1 MARPKIEISFEYD
14 AEEKIT
20 SAESW
25 YLSACELIFVQRQL
39 EKQIFS
45 ILKNPKDIDPIF
57 LTQKYVDIALRPLD
71 AVGGLSRVY
80 MYTSGVVF
88 ENLTKCIIVHNA
100 PELISEIMGQKGHN
114 LPYLLRSCDFELSE
128 EETTSFSRLSA
139 YVVWAGKYACPKIKK
154 NDRNTGTVSFVTE
167 DVDFINSWV
176 SRLNEVANEVVYKE
190 KIGRKGSAIGT
201 TGQ

>member
-1 MARPKIEISFEYD
+1 MKRPKIKISFEYD
-14 AEEKIT
+14 AEEIIA

-25 YLSACELIFVQRQL
+25 YISACELIFVQRQL
-39 EKQIFS
+39 ERQIFS

-71 AVGGLSRVY
+71 AVGGLSKIY

-88 ENLTKCIIVHNA
+88 ENLSKCILVHNA
-100 PELISEIMGQKGHN
+100 PESISEIMGPKGHD
-114 LPYLLRSCDFELSE
+114 LSYLLRSCGFDLSE
-128 EETTSFSRLSA
+128 EETDSFNRLSA

-154 NDRNTGTVSFVTE
+154 NVKNAGTVSFATE
-167 DVDFINSWV
+167 DVDFINTWV

-190 KIGRKGSAIGT
+190 KIGRQCSTIGT
-201 TGQ
+201 TGP